1 MGALIVIFCIIF
13 AFLLYLGEKNDEIWK
28 DETLK
33 ELFPRS
39 NTINIKF
46 YLIMGYFIFAGAIV
60 LEVKYNGRIPMIFLA
75 MLLEDWILVLL
86 LIWNHRDSKKN
97 MKYALIYGI
106 ISTILLIMLYKSGKF
121 DFMDILND

>member
-13 AFLLYLGEKNDEIWK
+13 AFLFYLGEKNDEIWKDETLK

-46 YLIMGYFIFAGAIV
+46 CLIMGYFMFAGAMV
-60 LEVKYNGRIPMIFLA
+60 LEVKYNGKIPMIFLA
-75 MLLEDWILVLL
+75 MLLEDWIFVLL
-86 LIWNHRDSKKN
+86 LIWNHRDSKEN
-97 MKYALIYGI
+97 MKYALIY
-106 ISTILLIMLYKSGKF
+106 GKF